1 MAYSNINVGGKN
13 MASDEQAYNDWVNQ
27 LRKDARMDAS
37 REALIKGSKAYQD
50 ESTRDLGANIN
61 AGEALIEDSAWVDD
75 LYEQEEDYSYA
86 VEKTEGK
93 GDSKAKIIKA
103 NADQVASARPLAP
116 GNNPRGNV
124 YGGPAVSNY
133 TDIENMNRG
142 MVNQSIAEPLRQ
154 SIVNKDFEGAA
165 AMLPAKDDLDVNTN
179 EAVIRD
185 HALMSGLV
193 IKEMGYISTG
203 WNASAADKYVNRVA
217 KDLNA
222 DPESV
227 AEFMRTWMTDFQ
239 TLSKSGVPQAFSDA
253 ALHATLQVMM
263 RNKWSAKNKE
273 EELLKTGVL
282 NADEE
287 HNASVA
293 QDEEIGGLIEG
304 AFNVSNGT
312 PTTRAIGGALA
323 RRIVTEALG
332 SVEYGDGVIEG
343 RAQQGAP
350 LKPGDRRT
358 TYKPNGQVEYETSKD
373 GLMKAGLFHSKLV
386 KTNDGKTRWDIE
398 LTQKGAQYAE
408 SMSELGTLIIPG
420 LRKDVNANP
429 PQTEKFHN
437 IMKSKETQHR
447 QDPNRPAGEFKDTN
461 AGIQVLN
468 TTGFTIDSYYAAKLQ
483 ETFGNP
489 EAMEILEGK
498 NFIDITGLEVNN
510 VTYKKDANGD
520 RFKESYVR
528 SEIVS
533 KTTPEGNPIRERN
546 LNPGN
551 KIHNPAF
558 NPSDPESGELEW
570 MTETNLGDTMK
581 DMKFAETN
589 EWIVK
594 HAGDSSFYYTHKIG
608 GAKRV
613 HVEQTVGNY
622 QSDKLVR
629 SLIQAASK
637 FTYSLKS
644 KRDMESLKAGIMK
657 KYGFNKAKHGNNAK
671 LAIDFDTMVKNW
683 VKLQT
688 EFENQ
693 GGAGFALTL
702 IEEAQSEEGWASLGA
717 MSEGMRLHIAELD
730 FKNPN
735 TANNPQFTSKF
746 LTEIDGTANG
756 LAINS
761 MMNGDE
767 SVAKLTGLLAVDPSD
782 DFTAA
787 DDVYTITS
795 NMFKAQ
801 FENYSGEALAKT
813 FGHAWGEL
821 LPMYGNIRNLS
832 KSSLMIF
839 GYGAGEATIK
849 QGFKEHLFD
858 FFEGNAAARDK
869 IHQITGNINQFIDLS
884 GDMMVN
890 SVETN
895 FPQMRLLAKTLS
907 SITGYAASLGIAP
920 NTLTDDYDFVEFGLS
935 QRIRNDDATFSGSY
949 QNVSD
954 VSKKKRGRR
963 IEMTTFDRVNDPQ
976 GLVDKFGNRVTFD
989 SRLHKIADLKAA
1001 KQAPV
1006 LVTQSMDALTMMR
1019 AIAKLKKKFGSQMAV
1034 GQIYD
1039 GILMPP
1045 MHAQAFS
1052 DALHQELYNIGKNY
1066 SSVNSLKEAIIDLD
1080 RERFHELARL
1090 NRKTKKSLTDDD
1102 KEFLE
1107 KNKGAVHFFFKDAP
1121 KISVMGKDGKKTY
1134 MSVLDAIRKIENAR
1148 NKLIKKLDP
1157 SKMSQ
1162 YGWNFK

>member
-1 MAYSNINVGGKN
+1 MAYTNVNIGGKN
-13 MASDEQAYNDWVNQ
+13 MASDEQAYQDWVSQ
-27 LRKDARMDAS
+27 LRKDARMEAS
-37 REALIKGSKAYQD
+37 REALIKSHKD
-50 ESTRDLGANIN
+50 ETTRDLGANVN
-61 AGEALIEDSAWVDD
+61 AGEAIVDDAWVDE
-75 LYEQEEDYSYA
+75 LYEQEEDYSYVVGQA
-86 VEKTEGK
+86 EGK
-93 GDSKAKIIKA
+93 GDSKAKLAKA
-103 NADQVASARPLAP
+103 NADQVASSMSPVA

-142 MVNQSIAEPLRQ
+142 MVGQSIAEPLREAI
-154 SIVNKDFEGAA
+154 SNEDFTAA
-165 AMLPAKDDLDVNTN
+165 AEMLPAKDDLDVNSN
-179 EAVIRD
+179 EATIQD

-193 IKEMGYISTG
+193 IKEMENISTG
-203 WNASAADKYVNRVA
+203 WNASNANKYVNKVA

-222 DPESV
+222 DPQSV
-227 AEFMRTWMTDFQ
+227 AEFMRTWMTDFE
-239 TLSKSGVPQAFSDA
+239 TLNKHGVPEAFSDA

-263 RNKWSAKNKE
+263 RNKWGAKNKE
-273 EELLKTGVL
+273 EEMRKTGML
-282 NADEE
+282 RADEE

-350 LKPGDRRT
+350 LKPGDQRAF
-358 TYKPNGQVEYETSKD
+358 YKPNGQINYEVSQSGMK
-373 GLMKAGLFHSKLV
+373 KAGLFHSKLV

-408 SMSELGTLIIPG
+408 SMSDLGSLIIPG

-437 IMKSKETQHR
+437 IMKSKQTQHK
-447 QDPNRPAGEFKDTN
+447 QDPNRPVGEFKDTN

-468 TTGFTIDSYYAAKLQ
+468 TTGFTIDSHYARLLQ
-483 ETFGNP
+483 DTFNNP
-489 EAMEILEGK
+489 EAIEIIEGN
-498 NFIDITGLEVNN
+498 NFINIAGIEVNG
-510 VTYKKDANGD
+510 VTHKSDANGE

-528 SEIVS
+528 SEIILRTLPNGQVV
-533 KTTPEGNPIRERN
+533 KERN
-546 LNPGN
+546 TNPGN
-551 KIHNPAF
+551 KIPNPAYD
-558 NPSDPESGELEW
+558 PSNPESGDLEW
-570 MTETNLGDTMK
+570 LTEQNLGDTMK
-581 DMKFAETN
+581 DMKFAETQQ
-589 EWIVK
+589 WIID
-594 HAGDSSFYYTHKIG
+594 HIGDSAFYYTHKIG

-622 QSDKLVR
+622 QSDKLAR
-629 SLIQAASK
+629 SLIQAVSK

-644 KRDMESLKAGIMK
+644 KRDMEALKAGIMK
-657 KYGFNKAKHGNNAK
+657 KFGFNKAKYGDNAK
-671 LAIDFDTMVKNW
+671 LAKDFDAIAKRW
-683 VKLQT
+683 SKIQT
-688 EFENQ
+688 DFTSK
-693 GGAGFALTL
+693 GGAGFAPALVK
-702 IEEAQSEEGWASLGA
+702 EAQSEEGWASLGS
-717 MSEGMRLHIAELD
+717 MSEAMRLYEAEVD
-730 FKNPN
+730 FRNPS
-735 TANNPQFTSKF
+735 TENNPQFTSKF

-767 SVAKLTGLLAVDPSD
+767 SVAKLTGLLAVDPD
-782 DFTAA
+782 DSFTAKA
-787 DDVYTITS
+787 DVYTITS
-795 NMFKAQ
+795 SMFKAQ
-801 FENYSGEALAKT
+801 FEGYSGEALAKT

-821 LPMYGNIRNLS
+821 FSTFGNIRNLS

-849 QGFKEHLFD
+849 QGFKEYLFD
-858 FFEGNAAARDK
+858 RFESKPAEAAQVEKIIGKGNL
-869 IHQITGNINQFIDLS
+869 NQFIDIS

-907 SITGYAASLGIAP
+907 SITGYAASLGLAP
-920 NTLTDDYDFVEFGLS
+920 QTLTDDYDYVEFGLS
-935 QRIRNDDATFSGSY
+935 QRIRNDDATFSGGY
-949 QNVSD
+949 AKG
-954 VSKKKRGRR
+954 SKKKKGRR
-963 IEMTTFDRVNDPQ
+963 IEMTTFDRVNDPK
-976 GLVDKFGNRVTFD
+976 GLVDKFGNRVTFNPK
-989 SRLHKIADLKAA
+989 LHKISDLKAA

-1052 DALHQELYNIGKNY
+1052 DALHQELYKIGKNY

-1080 RERFHELARL
+1080 RERFNELARL
-1090 NRKTKKSLTDDD
+1090 GRKPKKSLTDND

-1107 KNKGAVHFFFKDAP
+1107 KNEGAAHFFFKDAP
-1121 KISVMGKDGKKTY
+1121 KISVMGKNGKKSY
-1134 MSVLDAIRKIENAR
+1134 MSVLDAIRKIETAR